1 MCLDNPSAAQKEEF
15 QFEIEQMKQLGSHPN
30 VVSLVGCCTLQD
42 EKFLVIEYVPFG
54 DLLTWLRCRR
64 NRVRKWEISTMYF
77 ELWKKGKGF
86 ASLKT
91 RRNIPGFP
99 LFWLRNIKYFHVI
112 SPLFLPL
119 LTLLHHPPPA
129 LSTSAFRTPPVSYSP
144 GFAPHLSSSI
154 FSSEFSFQNATEL
167 ESLDPFVNNKYV
179 LLREQNMT
187 LYLALQQP
195 KRGVFTFWCCW
206 IL

>member
-64 NRVRKWEISTMYF
+64 NRVRKWEISTMFF
-77 ELWKKGKGF
+77 ELWKKGKGL
-86 ASLKT
+86 ASVKT

-99 LFWLRNIKYFHVI
+99 LFFDCEILSIFALFPPYFSLF
-112 SPLFLPL
+112 SPYYSTRLPPFPLPL
-119 LTLLHHPPPA
+119 SVPRLPPILLGSHHTCPPQFLAP
-129 LSTSAFRTPPVSYSP
+129 SSHFRTLWS
-144 GFAPHLSSSI
+144 
-154 FSSEFSFQNATEL
+154 
-167 ESLDPFVNNKYV
+167 
-179 LLREQNMT
+179 
-187 LYLALQQP
+187 
-195 KRGVFTFWCCW
+195 
-206 IL
+206 

>member
-64 NRVRKWEISTMYF
+64 NRVRKWKISTMNF
-77 ELWKKGKGF
+77 ELRLLKKKGKGF
-86 ASLKT
+86 ASLET

-99 LFWLRNIKYFHVI
+99 LFRLRKKYFRVVF
-112 SPLFLPL
+112 PLFLPL
-119 LTLLHHPPPA
+119 LTLVQHPPPA
-129 LSTSAFRTPPVSYSP
+129 LSSSALRTPPAPYSP

-154 FSSEFSFQNATEL
+154 LSSKFSFQNTMEL
-167 ESLDPFVNNKYV
+167 EALAWTHLLITSTFCCVNKIWRY
-179 LLREQNMT
+179 T
-187 LYLALQQP
+187 
-195 KRGVFTFWCCW
+195 
-206 IL
+206 

>member
-64 NRVRKWEISTMYF
+64 NRVRKWKISTMNF
-77 ELWKKGKGF
+77 ELRLLKKKRERIRLF
-86 ASLKT
+86 
-91 RRNIPGFP
+91 RNEKEHSRFSPFSIAKKVFSRCFP
-99 LFWLRNIKYFHVI
+99 LI
-112 SPLFLPL
+112 SPSSHLVQ
-119 LTLLHHPPPA
+119 HPPPA
-129 LSTSAFRTPPVSYSP
+129 LSSSALRTPPAPYSP

-154 FSSEFSFQNATEL
+154 FSSKFSFQNTMEL
-167 ESLDPFVNNKYV
+167 EALAWTHLLITSTFCCVNKIWRY
-179 LLREQNMT
+179 T
-187 LYLALQQP
+187 
-195 KRGVFTFWCCW
+195 
-206 IL
+206 

>member
-1 MCLDNPSAAQKEEF
+1 MCLDSPSAAQKEEF

-64 NRVRKWEISTMYF
+64 NRVRKWRNFYNV
-77 ELWKKGKGF
+77 LWTRVTEEKKGKGF
-86 ASLKT
+86 ASLET
-91 RRNIPGFP
+91 RRNFSGFP
-99 LFWLRNIKYFHVI
+99 LFWLRSINYFRVI

-119 LTLLHHPPPA
+119 PA
-129 LSTSAFRTPPVSYSP
+129 LSSSAFRTPPAPYSP

-154 FSSEFSFQNATEL
+154 FSSEFSFQNAMEQETL
-167 ESLDPFVNNKYV
+167 AWTHLLTTSTFCCVNKIWRY
-179 LLREQNMT
+179 T
-187 LYLALQQP
+187 
-195 KRGVFTFWCCW
+195 
-206 IL
+206 